1 MNIIRGSKHAVHY
14 ALLAVFAIV
23 VGFPFFWMLDTSL
36 KTLGQTSQYPPTIV
50 PHPWHVGNYL
60 DVLTMFH
67 FFVFF
72 KNSLIVACLVALGQM
87 VTCSLA
93 AFAFAKLRFRGRDVV
108 FGVLLATMMIPV
120 QVTMIPVYDVMR
132 TLGLVNHLAALFVP
146 AFFGG
151 AFGTFLL
158 RQSFLG
164 IPAELVD
171 AAIMDG
177 SSSFGIYRYVALPLS
192 KAPLATVGL
201 LSFMNAWND
210 LLSPL
215 IYLSKTSQ
223 MTLPVGLAYFINNEY
238 YQVNWSLLMAGT
250 VISVI
255 PILVLFAVAQRY
267 FVQGFTLSG
276 IRG

>member
-1 MNIIRGSKHAVHY
+1 MDWRKILHY
-14 ALLAVFAIV
+14 GLLVGFAAI
-23 VGFPFFWMLDTSL
+23 VGFPFFWMVDISV
-36 KTLGQTSQYPPTIV
+36 KTLGQTSQYPPSIL
-50 PHPWHVGNYL
+50 PRPWALGNYGR
-60 DVLTMFH
+60 VLTSFH
-67 FFVFF
+67 FVTFF
-72 KNSLIVACLVALGQM
+72 KNSLIVACLVALGQV

-93 AFAFAKLRFRGRDVV
+93 AFAFARLRFRGRDVV
-108 FGVLLATMMIPV
+108 FGVLLMTLMIPV

-132 TLGLVNHLAALFVP
+132 RLGLVDHLAALFIP

-158 RQSFLG
+158 RQSFLS
-164 IPAELVD
+164 IPTELVD

-177 SSSFGIYRYVALPLS
+177 CGVFGVYRFVALPLS
-192 KAPLATVGL
+192 KAPLATVAL

-223 MTLPVGLAYFINNEY
+223 MTLPVGLAYFINNQY
-238 YQVNWSLLMAGT
+238 YQVNWPLLMAGT
-250 VISVI
+250 VVSVL
-255 PILVLFAVAQRY
+255 PILVLFVLAQRY
-267 FVQGFTLSG
+267 FVQGFNLSG